1 MTQCRR
7 RMNAVNDTEHNETKT
22 EEQINKLNQ
31 LVIQLRHERKSFS
44 NSAQFAKLMK
54 VFANDIANEKDD
66 NRVFRHHNDLLIEL
80 NRIIKKP
87 KTNSTKKKLS
97 KDKINTR
104 IKKLTERLKKLE
116 KAISSA
122 ESEPLDYEAM
132 DKTSSFT
139 DLPKLYK
146 KQIQLWEEREDLLK
160 RSKSTGRMIYKKL
173 KYDSTLFPEINKC
186 VENLFNNYIKKM
198 SNWNKKGYRDE
209 TFTFIDIHKAITQVI
224 NDNKLCVQ
232 NSNEIIEGV
241 FRDLTQEM
249 RKRRTLEVEDVFES
263 LETLDDLAPESFVDN
278 DPNIELQ
285 CSLNKTYYERKMQ
298 ELFQKYTIQDR
309 QKNGEK
315 LINEGINEW
324 DQTLVDNEE
333 FESIDVKDG
342 ELDDEDSDE
351 ESVSGT
357 EDTVEEV
364 VDLTSNADNSDNC
377 LRDLTNS

>member
-1 MTQCRR
+1 
-7 RMNAVNDTEHNETKT
+7 MNAVKNSEHNETKT

-31 LVIQLRHERKSFS
+31 LVMQLRHEKKSFS

-66 NRVFRHHNDLLIEL
+66 NRVFRHHNDLMIEL

-87 KTNSTKKKLS
+87 KTNSRKKKLS
-97 KDKINTR
+97 KDQINSR
-104 IKKLTERLKKLE
+104 VKKLTERLKKLE

-122 ESEPLDYEAM
+122 ENEPLDYEAM
-132 DKTSSFT
+132 DKNSSFT

-173 KYDSTLFPEINKC
+173 KYDSTPFPEINKC

-198 SNWNKKGYRDE
+198 SNWNNKGYRDE

-224 NDNKLCVQ
+224 NDNKLCVD
-232 NSNEIIEGV
+232 NSNELIEGV

-315 LINEGINEW
+315 LINEGTNEW

-351 ESVSGT
+351 ESISGT

-364 VDLTSNADNSDNC
+364 VDLTSNADNNDNC

>member
-1 MTQCRR
+1 
-7 RMNAVNDTEHNETKT
+7 MNAVKNSEHNETKT

-31 LVIQLRHERKSFS
+31 LVTQLRHEKKSFS

-66 NRVFRHHNDLLIEL
+66 NRVFRHHNDLMIEL

-87 KTNSTKKKLS
+87 KTNSSKKKLS
-97 KDKINTR
+97 KDKINSR

-122 ESEPLDYEAM
+122 ESQPLDYEAM
-132 DKTSSFT
+132 DKNSSFT

-186 VENLFNNYIKKM
+186 VESLFNNYIKKM

-224 NDNKLCVQ
+224 NDNKLCVE
-232 NSNEIIEGV
+232 NSNELIEGV

-315 LINEGINEW
+315 LINEGVNEW

-342 ELDDEDSDE
+342 ELDDEDSEE
-351 ESVSGT
+351 ESISGT
-357 EDTVEEV
+357 DDIAEEV
-364 VDLTSNADNSDNC
+364 VDLTSNADNNDNC

>member
-1 MTQCRR
+1 
-7 RMNAVNDTEHNETKT
+7 MNAVKNSEHNETKT

-31 LVIQLRHERKSFS
+31 LVTQLRHEKKSFS

-66 NRVFRHHNDLLIEL
+66 NRVFRHHNDLMIEL

-87 KTNSTKKKLS
+87 KTNSSKKKLS
-97 KDKINTR
+97 KDKINSR

-122 ESEPLDYEAM
+122 ESQPLDYEAM
-132 DKTSSFT
+132 DKNSSFT

-186 VENLFNNYIKKM
+186 VESLFNNYIKKM

-224 NDNKLCVQ
+224 NDKKLCVE
-232 NSNEIIEGV
+232 NSNELIEGV

-315 LINEGINEW
+315 LINEGVNEW

-342 ELDDEDSDE
+342 ELDDEDSEE
-351 ESVSGT
+351 ESISGT
-357 EDTVEEV
+357 DDIAEEV
-364 VDLTSNADNSDNC
+364 VDLTSNADNNDNC

>member
-1 MTQCRR
+1 MTQCRH
-7 RMNAVNDTEHNETKT
+7 RMNAVKNSEHNETKT

-31 LVIQLRHERKSFS
+31 LVTQLRHEKKSFS

-66 NRVFRHHNDLLIEL
+66 NRVFRHHNDLMIEL

-87 KTNSTKKKLS
+87 KTNSSKKKLS
-97 KDKINTR
+97 KDKINSR

-122 ESEPLDYEAM
+122 ESQPLDYEAM
-132 DKTSSFT
+132 DKNSSFT

-186 VENLFNNYIKKM
+186 VESLFNNYIKKM

-224 NDNKLCVQ
+224 NDNKLCVE
-232 NSNEIIEGV
+232 NSNELIEGV

-315 LINEGINEW
+315 LINEGVNEW

-342 ELDDEDSDE
+342 ELDDEDSEE
-351 ESVSGT
+351 ESISGT
-357 EDTVEEV
+357 DDIAEEV
-364 VDLTSNADNSDNC
+364 VDLTSNADNNDNC

>member
-1 MTQCRR
+1 
-7 RMNAVNDTEHNETKT
+7 
-22 EEQINKLNQ
+22 
-31 LVIQLRHERKSFS
+31 
-44 NSAQFAKLMK
+44 
-54 VFANDIANEKDD
+54 
-66 NRVFRHHNDLLIEL
+66 
-80 NRIIKKP
+80 
-87 KTNSTKKKLS
+87 
-97 KDKINTR
+97 
-104 IKKLTERLKKLE
+104 
-116 KAISSA
+116 
-122 ESEPLDYEAM
+122 
-132 DKTSSFT
+132 
-139 DLPKLYK
+139 
-146 KQIQLWEEREDLLK
+146 
-160 RSKSTGRMIYKKL
+160 
-173 KYDSTLFPEINKC
+173 
-186 VENLFNNYIKKM
+186 
-198 SNWNKKGYRDE
+198 
-209 TFTFIDIHKAITQVI
+209 
-224 NDNKLCVQ
+224 
-232 NSNEIIEGV
+232 
-241 FRDLTQEM
+241 M